1 MLATIG
7 SEIRVIVPAIADC
20 KTPGPGLNCETLA
33 ESGTY
38 VAAPVTLTT
47 PLDDL
52 QGPVER
58 VEHASIPREPRSPM
72 AGVRPV
78 ESPVHGRR
86 LAERLG
92 DGQSMANGE
101 RLLDLPAT
109 LDQLVQDGYISQR
122 QAEDVLI
129 APRTKKELIQHPL
142 EIVAAR
148 EFENRSKPGSPLDL
162 ETLTDWL
169 CGISR
174 QPYLRID
181 PLKINVNAV
190 TEVMSYAFAQRHN
203 ILAVEVTDDAVVI
216 ASAQPFMHQ
225 WEGML
230 TQTLRGRRI
239 RRVVTNPADLNRYM
253 LEFYTMARA
262 VAKAGEA
269 GLEVGSIG
277 NFEQLLE
284 LGALKSPEANDAHVV
299 NIVDWLLQYAFDQR
313 ASDIHI
319 EPRRDKGLIRFRI
332 DGVLHHVYELPS
344 AVNAAVTSRL
354 KILGRM
360 DVAEKRRPQ
369 DGRVKTKS
377 PDGEEIELRLSTLPT
392 AFGEKMVLRI
402 FDPDVLLRSFGE
414 LGLVGRDYERWQQM
428 TSSPNGIV
436 LVTGPTGSGKT
447 TTLYSTLKQLATSEV
462 NVCTIEDP
470 IEMVEPAFNQ
480 MQVQHNID
488 VSFASGVRSLLRQD
502 PDIIMIG
509 EIRDLQTAEMA
520 IQAALTGHL
529 VISTLH
535 TNDAPT
541 AITRLLDLG
550 VPPYMI
556 KATLLGVMAQR
567 LVRTLCPHCKVED
580 EVDLD
585 AWALLTHP
593 FKAKAPSRVYWPRG
607 CLECRDTG
615 FLGRMGIYE
624 LLPMTD
630 RVKGLVTAAADV
642 QSMRREGMKEGM
654 RTLRLSGAQKVGAG
668 LTTIAEVLRVAP
680 ASED

>member
-1 MLATIG
+1 MATPV
-7 SEIRVIVPAIADC
+7 SPKAPEEDSPDAVPAASAI
-20 KTPGPGLNCETLA
+20 PEVV
-33 ESGTY
+33 SGTRPDAPPANAEAPPAGKL
-38 VAAPVTLTT
+38 AA
-47 PLDDL
+47 
-52 QGPVER
+52 
-58 VEHASIPREPRSPM
+58 
-72 AGVRPV
+72 
-78 ESPVHGRR
+78 
-86 LAERLG
+86 RLG
-92 DGQSMANGE
+92 DGE

-109 LDQLVQDGYISQR
+109 LDQLVSEGYISQR

-129 APRTKKELIQHPL
+129 APRSKKELGQHPL
-142 EIVAAR
+142 EIIAAR
-148 EFENRSKPGSPLDL
+148 EYDNRNDAGHVLDL
-162 ETLTDWL
+162 ETLTEWL
-169 CGISR
+169 CRISG

-203 ILAVEVTDDAVVI
+203 ILVVEVNDEEVVI
-216 ASAQPFMHQ
+216 ASGQPFMYQ
-225 WEGML
+225 WENML

-239 RRVVTNPADLNRYM
+239 RRVVANPADLNRYM

-262 VAKAGEA
+262 VSKAGEA
-269 GLEVGSIG
+269 GMEVSSVA
-277 NFEQLLE
+277 NFEQMLE

-377 PDGEEIELRLSTLPT
+377 PDGDEVELRLSTLPT

-414 LGLVGRDYERWQQM
+414 LGLTGRDFERWQGMVKQ
-428 TSSPNGIV
+428 PNGIV

-480 MQVQHNID
+480 MQVQHNIG
-488 VSFASGVRSLLRQD
+488 VSFASGVRALLRQD
-502 PDIIMIG
+502 PDIIMVG
-509 EIRDLQTAEMA
+509 EIRDLETAEMA

-550 VPPYMI
+550 VPSYMI
-556 KATLLGVMAQR
+556 KATVLGVMAQR

-580 EVDLD
+580 EVDPE
-585 AWALLTHP
+585 AWELLVRP
-593 FKAKAPSRVYWPRG
+593 FKARPPARVYWPKG

-615 FLGRMGIYE
+615 YLGRLGIYE
-624 LLPMTD
+624 LLPLSET
-630 RVKGLVTAAADV
+630 VKPLISADADIQGL
-642 QSMRREGMKEGM
+642 RRQGMKEGM

-680 ASED
+680 LSDG